1 MKIKDIAKAFVCLLT
16 DKLNNAAVWLRGTAA
31 HRTALGIT
39 GASLCIAAA
48 ACVLTA
54 PVHGI
59 GGCVLKGAGFLLT
72 VFIAERPAVKIY
84 MPEECESDRKYF
96 EMQLFLILVPLV
108 LAFVTVSALTDIMTD
123 F

>member
-1 MKIKDIAKAFVCLLT
+1 MKIKHIAEAFGRLPA
-16 DKLNNAAVWLRGTAA
+16 DKLNNAAVWLRGTAV

-72 VFIAERPAVKIY
+72 VFITERAAVKIY
-84 MPEECESDRKYF
+84 MPEECELDREF
-96 EMQLFLILVPLV
+96 EMWLFLILVLLV
-108 LAFVTVSALTDIMTD
+108 LAFLIDAVIGDLR
-123 F
+123 